1 MRRPPLMMNISALL
15 SIVFYVQVGFSE
27 AVHRISSNDVSSFS
41 RKRGSASDTWQSFH
55 TDSSRSLTGSR
66 LTLGPLHGLT
76 TPSDIDSKGPSL
88 AISETRDSSSNIG
101 ATAPDV
107 RVNPSTQEQVSAPIS
122 RLNGAS
128 KRSTDA
134 QTSLFSS
141 DKTPHTGMVFTV
153 SQQTANDAWTGDNPG
168 ASLASAETNQG
179 ELLCKTS
186 VRGQLSFL
194 FVNLPLWFCFCVM
207 DEKKTCPPL

>member
-1 MRRPPLMMNISALL
+1 MRRPPLMMNICALL
-15 SIVFYVQVGFSE
+15 SIIFYVQVGLSE
-27 AVHRISSNDVSSFS
+27 AAHRISSNDVSSFS
-41 RKRGSASDTWQSFH
+41 RKRGSASDTWQIFH
-55 TDSSRSLTGSR
+55 TDTSRSLAGSR
-66 LTLGPLHGLT
+66 LTPGPLTTLT
-76 TPSDIDSKGPSL
+76 TSSNIDSKGPSL
-88 AISETRDSSSNIG
+88 DISETRDSSSNSS

-122 RLNGAS
+122 RWNGAS

-141 DKTPHTGMVFTV
+141 EKTPQTGLVFTV
-153 SQQTANDAWTGDNPG
+153 SQPTANDAWTGDGPG

-194 FVNLPLWFCFCVM
+194 FVNLALWF
-207 DEKKTCPPL
+207 